1 MKGIIND
8 ILQVSNN
15 MMYLIEGF
23 LGIGLLVGIAG
34 IGIISYR
41 NVIERRQQIGM
52 LRAIGF
58 KKKMITKSFLI
69 ETSFI
74 TILAILIG
82 ILLGIGIGW
91 VIYKD
96 GLQELGASFVIPWMN
111 LLAITV
117 IAYVS
122 TLIFT
127 FYPSLK
133 ASKIPP
139 AEALRYIE

>member
-1 MKGIIND
+1 
-8 ILQVSNN
+8 
-15 MMYLIEGF
+15 LI
-23 LGIGLLVGIAG
+23 A
-34 IGIISYR
+34 
-41 NVIERRQQIGM
+41 
-52 LRAIGF
+52 
-58 KKKMITKSFLI
+58 KSFLI

-82 ILLGIGIGW
+82 LLLGIGIGW
-91 VIYKD
+91 TIYKD
-96 GLQELGASFVIPWMN
+96 AFEEMGASFAIPWMN
-111 LLAITV
+111 LLAISL
-117 IAYVS
+117 IAYIT